1 MSDARFIQRGF
12 DKQLAH
18 LIEECGEVLA
28 AAGKTQ
34 RWGPQSVNPLL
45 PPEQQET
52 NLRWLRREMIDLR
65 GALDRLEATITHEH
79 GTFQ

>member
-1 MSDARFIQRGF
+1 MSDARFFQPGF

-18 LIEECGEVLA
+18 VVEECGEVLA

-45 PPEQQET
+45 PTEQQET
-52 NLRWLRREMIDLR
+52 NIKWLRRELKDL
-65 GALDRLEATITHEH
+65 ADAISRLQTTITVIE
-79 GTFQ
+79 GPSQ